1 MAADVARDFSM
12 IGRNQ
17 NVLGPSAT
25 TFLDPGFIQLV
36 ASRNR
41 KISVKVKPG
50 ISMAAACK
58 ALKCINVGF
67 DCILYR
73 DASCAVTRSAGVRT
87 ANIER
92 NPDVHESK
100 AILLHKPCRPLIR
113 GIRQEIQAINLVRV
127 TPRLNIRD

>member
-1 MAADVARDFSM
+1 M

-25 TFLDPGFIQLV
+25 TLLDPGFIQLV

-41 KISVKVKPG
+41 KIPVKAKPG

-58 ALKCINVGF
+58 FLECIHVGF
-67 DCILYR
+67 DCISYR
-73 DASCAVTRSAGVRT
+73 DASRAVTRSAGICT

-100 AILLHKPCRPLIR
+100 AFLLRKPCRPLIR
-113 GIRQEIQAINLVRV
+113 GIGQEIQAINLVRI
-127 TPRLNIRD
+127 TPRLNICD